1 MHKVITGQI
10 LLVICCIF
18 YVIWWSL
25 CYKPDVIVNRTG
37 GINGILLLITAG
49 CGLAGTALTLYGL
62 NAMPLKQTPK
72 LNGSII
78 ILDGIIVYFAL
89 MAITRGLLK
98 RPVTTE
104 LVLITAW
111 AMLEVS
117 VINTLTAGQVY
128 TDKQNTIAMILIAIA
143 FVISMILYVLYYKME
158 PMKAYDA
165 AMVPLI
171 TEAISMAIVTV
182 MAFV

>member
-1 MHKVITGQI
+1 MHKVIIGQI

-72 LNGSII
+72 LNGAI
-78 ILDGIIVYFAL
+78 ILLGGIIVMMLIMNWKLALVAFAVVPII
-89 MAITRGLLK
+89 AVIT
-98 RPVTTE
+98 
-104 LVLITAW
+104 VLCRNALRRNFI
-111 AMLEVS
+111 
-117 VINTLTAGQVY
+117 
-128 TDKQNTIAMILIAIA
+128 K
-143 FVISMILYVLYYKME
+143 
-158 PMKAYDA
+158 MKALTGQINGFIA
-165 AMVPLI
+165 ESLSGIRVI
-171 TEAISMAIVTV
+171 Q
-182 MAFV
+182 AFNREKEKYEELDVLNKE